1 MNIRRFGRRAAF
13 LIMVLS
19 LRGGLFAV
27 QDPKPAAAQTSPA
40 APVKKS
46 YTTARADGR
55 IPVIDGKLDDEAWA
69 RCTWEEGFIQRMPY
83 EGRQPSE
90 KTAFKILYDDK
101 FIYVGIRAYDSQAA
115 TIERRMSRRDLAD
128 GDMVGVAIDSVY
140 DHMTAFVFGVNA
152 AGVKYDQFLANDG
165 QSNSSEEDMSW
176 DPIWDV
182 ATTVD
187 KEGWT
192 AEMRIPLSQIR
203 FGAKD
208 EQIWG
213 LQVQRQLFRNN
224 EISMWPLI
232 PRDASGFVHF
242 FGELRGLTGL
252 NAPHQIEI
260 MPYTVGS
267 LQSFRPVLANPFATG
282 GKKALNGGLDGK
294 IGVTGDLTLN
304 FTINPDFGQVEADPS
319 VVNLTAYETFYTEKR
334 PFFVEGK
341 NIFNYQLMGG
351 DGDFSMDNL
360 FYSRRIGRDPH
371 YTPSVDGYVDMPSTT
386 AILGAFK
393 LSGKTKS
400 GLSIGVLET
409 VTSKES
415 ASVYS
420 GGTYG
425 DVPVEP
431 LTNYFALRIQQD
443 WNRGR
448 TILGGMFT
456 AVNRQL
462 KDGDP
467 AFLHSAAYAGG
478 IDFLHTWDSKN
489 YYFSLKAVTSRV
501 QGTPD
506 AILQTQLSST
516 HYFQRPDA
524 DYLSLDPTRTSL
536 MGSGGN
542 LEFGKQGGG
551 HLMYVAGFT
560 WRSPGLELN
569 DIGYLRQTDVMMQY
583 IWAGYRTFEPF
594 GPFRSVNINLN
605 EWSGY
610 DFGGE
615 TIFKGGNINLNAQFK
630 NYWNAGFGYNIQG
643 ESLSQ
648 ASLRGGPSMRYPSGY
663 STWFNVQTDMRKT
676 VQFSVMGNVFGRG
689 QGDMK
694 DAMIRPGVTIIP
706 STAFQ
711 ISIMPSYEESHNTL
725 QYIATQAIGR
735 ESRYIFGTIEQKT
748 VGVILRLNYS
758 FAPNLTVQYYGM
770 PFISAG
776 SYRDFKRITN
786 ARSKNLN
793 ARYQLFSGDAQYDKA
808 GAQYVVDENGDG
820 VADYVFAKPDF
831 NFRQF
836 RSNLVLRW
844 EYVPG
849 SALYIVWSQG
859 RTGYLMDGAFNF
871 GRDMDG
877 LFDTHP
883 QNVFLVK
890 FSYCFQL

>member
-1 MNIRRFGRRAAF
+1 M
-13 LIMVLS
+13 
-19 LRGGLFAV
+19 
-27 QDPKPAAAQTSPA
+27 
-40 APVKKS
+40 KKF
-46 YTTARADGR
+46 YTTARANGR

-69 RCTWEEGFIQRMPY
+69 RCAWEEGFIQRMPY

-128 GDMVGVAIDSVY
+128 GDMVGLAIDSVY

-165 QSNSSEEDMSW
+165 QSNSNEEDMSW

-267 LQSFRPVLANPFATG
+267 LQSFRPVAANPFATG
-282 GKKALNGGLDGK
+282 GKKALSGGLDGK

-371 YTPSVDGYVDMPSTT
+371 YTPSIDGYVDMPSTT

-420 GGTYG
+420 GGAYG

-431 LTNYFALRIQQD
+431 LTNYFALRVQQD

-467 AFLHSAAYAGG
+467 ALLHSAAYAGG
-478 IDFLHTWDSKN
+478 IDFLHTWDNKN

-542 LEFGKQGGG
+542 LELGKQGGG
-551 HLMYVAGFT
+551 HWMYVAGFT

-583 IWAGYRTFEPF
+583 LWAGYRTFEPF

-610 DFGGE
+610 NFGGRDH
-615 TIFKGGNINLNAQFK
+615 
-630 NYWNAGFGYNIQG
+630 IQG
-643 ESLSQ
+643 RQHQPQRPIQKLLERRIRLQHPGRIPVPSVPARRAVHALPVRIQ
-648 ASLRGGPSMRYPSGY
+648 HLVQRPDRHAEDGPVFGHGQRFRPRPGRHDGRDDPAGRHHHPQHGLPDFHHAELRGEPQHPPVYRHASHRPRVPLHLRNDRAKDG
-663 STWFNVQTDMRKT
+663 
-676 VQFSVMGNVFGRG
+676 GRDPAS
-689 QGDMK
+689 QLQLCAQLD
-694 DAMIRPGVTIIP
+694 RP
-706 STAFQ
+706 
-711 ISIMPSYEESHNTL
+711 
-725 QYIATQAIGR
+725 
-735 ESRYIFGTIEQKT
+735 
-748 VGVILRLNYS
+748 ILRDAVHLGRKLPRFQAHHKS
-758 FAPNLTVQYYGM
+758 PLQGHGRALPAL
-770 PFISAG
+770 
-776 SYRDFKRITN
+776 RRKRPI
-786 ARSKNLN
+786 
-793 ARYQLFSGDAQYDKA
+793 
-808 GAQYVVDENGDG
+808 
-820 VADYVFAKPDF
+820 
-831 NFRQF
+831 
-836 RSNLVLRW
+836 
-844 EYVPG
+844 
-849 SALYIVWSQG
+849 
-859 RTGYLMDGAFNF
+859 
-871 GRDMDG
+871 
-877 LFDTHP
+877 
-883 QNVFLVK
+883 
-890 FSYCFQL
+890 

>member
-1 MNIRRFGRRAAF
+1 MNSRMTGLRAA
-13 LIMVLS
+13 S
-19 LRGGLFAV
+19 LPALLALTAGLLAA
-27 QDPKPAAAQTSPA
+27 QDPKPAVSAPA
-40 APVKKS
+40 APPKKT
-46 YTTARADGR
+46 YTAVRTEGR
-55 IPVIDGKLDDEAWA
+55 PPAIDGKLDDEAWS
-69 RCTWEEGFIQRMPY
+69 RCAWEGGFIQSQPY
-83 EGRQPSE
+83 EGREPSE
-90 KTAFKILYDDK
+90 KTAFKILYDEK
-101 FIYVGIRAYDSQAA
+101 HVYVGIRAYDSKPQ
-115 TIERRMSRRDLAD
+115 TIDRRMSRRDQAD
-128 GDMVGVAIDSVY
+128 GDLVTVAIDSVF
-140 DHMTAFVFGVNA
+140 DHVTAFVFTVNA
-152 AGVKYDQFLANDG
+152 AGVKSDQFLANDG
-165 QSNSSEEDMSW
+165 QSSGNEEDMSW

-182 ATTVD
+182 ATAVNG
-187 KEGWT
+187 EGWT

-208 EQIWG
+208 DQVWG
-213 LQVQRQLFRNN
+213 LQVRRSLFRNN
-224 EISMWPLI
+224 ESSDWQFI
-232 PRDASGFVHF
+232 PRNASGIVHM
-242 FGELRGLTGL
+242 FGELRGLRELT
-252 NAPHQIEI
+252 APHQIEI
-260 MPYTVGS
+260 MPYAVGS
-267 LQSFRPVLANPFATG
+267 LQSYRPVPANPFATG
-282 GKKALNGGLDGK
+282 GKRTVIGGVDGK
-294 IGVTGDLTLN
+294 IGVTSDLTMN

-371 YTPSVDGYVDMPSTT
+371 YAPTVDGYVDMPSTT

-420 GGTYG
+420 GGVYG

-431 LTNYFALRIQQD
+431 LTNYFALRVQQD
-443 WNRGR
+443 WNRGQ

-462 KDGDP
+462 KDGDL

-478 IDFLHTWDSKN
+478 IDFLHTWDNKN
-489 YYFSLKAVTSRV
+489 YYFSLKAVASRV
-501 QGTPD
+501 QGTPE

-536 MGSGGN
+536 MGTGGN

-551 HLMYVAGFT
+551 HWMYVAGLT

-594 GPFRSVNINLN
+594 GLFRSVNINVN

-630 NYWNAGFGYNIQG
+630 NFWGAGFGYNIQG

-648 ASLRGGPSMRYPSGY
+648 SSLRGGPSMRYPSGY
-663 STWFNVQTDMRKT
+663 STWFNVQTDMRKMI
-676 VQFSVMGNVFGRG
+676 QFSVMGNVSGRG

-694 DAMIRPGVTIIP
+694 DVMVQPGVTIIP

-711 ISIMPSYEESHNTL
+711 ISIMPSYEQSHNIL
-725 QYIATQAIGR
+725 QYIGTQTLGS

-748 VGVILRLNYS
+748 AGLTLRLNYS

-770 PFISAG
+770 PFVSAG

-786 ARSKNLN
+786 ARSKVMD
-793 ARYQLFSGDAQYDKA
+793 ARYELLGGTAKYDAA
-808 GAQYVVDENGDG
+808 GAQYLVDENGDS
-820 VADYVFAKPDF
+820 VADYAFSKPDF

-849 SALYIVWSQG
+849 SALYVVWSQG
-859 RTGYLMDGAFNF
+859 RTGALMDGSFDY
-871 GRDMDG
+871 GRDVQG

>member
-1 MNIRRFGRRAAF
+1 MDRCRHSLRMASLTIGLAFSAGF
-13 LIMVLS
+13 LI
-19 LRGGLFAV
+19 A
-27 QDPKPAAAQTSPA
+27 QEIKPSAPSTAEPA
-40 APVKKS
+40 KKC
-46 YTTARADGR
+46 YTAARADGPP
-55 IPVIDGKLDDEAWA
+55 PVIDGKLDDEAWA
-69 RCTWEEGFIQRMPY
+69 RCAWEEGFLQRSPY

-101 FIYVGIRAYDSQAA
+101 YVYVGIRAYDSRPE
-115 TIERRMSRRDLAD
+115 TIERRMSRRDKAD
-128 GDMVGVAIDSVY
+128 GDLVGVAFDSVH
-140 DHMTAFVFGVNA
+140 DHVTAFIFAVNA
-152 AGVKYDQFLANDG
+152 AGVKYDQFMANDG
-165 QSNSSEEDMSW
+165 QSNSNEEDTSW

-182 ATTVD
+182 ATAMD
-187 KEGWT
+187 REGWT
-192 AEMRIPLSQIR
+192 AEMRIPLSQLR
-203 FGAKD
+203 FGVQD
-208 EQIWG
+208 EQVWG
-213 LQVQRQLFRNN
+213 LQVQRELFRNN
-224 EISMWPLI
+224 ETSMWPLI
-232 PRDASGFVHF
+232 PRDASGIVHF
-242 FGELRGLTGL
+242 FGELRGLAGL
-252 NAPHQIEI
+252 NAPHQIEL

-267 LQSFRPVLANPFATG
+267 LQSSRPIAANPFAIG
-282 GKKALNGGLDGK
+282 GKQTLNGGLDGK

-341 NIFNYQLMGG
+341 NIFNYQIMGG
-351 DGDFSMDNL
+351 NGDFSQDNL

-371 YTPSVDGYVDMPSTT
+371 YAPSGDGFIDMPSTT

-420 GGTYG
+420 SGVYG
-425 DVPVEP
+425 SIPVEP
-431 LTNYFALRIQQD
+431 LTNYFALRVQQD
-443 WNRGR
+443 WNRGQ

-462 KDGDP
+462 KDADL

-478 IDFLHTWDSKN
+478 IDFLHTWDNKN
-489 YYFSLKAVTSRV
+489 YYVSFKGVASRV
-501 QGTPD
+501 QGTPE
-506 AILQTQLSST
+506 AILETQLAPAR
-516 HYFQRPDA
+516 YFQRPDA
-524 DYLSLDPTRTSL
+524 DYLEVDPTRTSL
-536 MGSGGN
+536 MGTGGN

-551 HLMYVAGFT
+551 HLTYVAGLT

-569 DIGYLRQTDVMMQY
+569 DVGYLREADVAMQY
-583 IWAGYRTFEPF
+583 VWAGYQIYEPW

-615 TIFKGGNINLNAQFK
+615 TIFKGGNINLNLNLK
-630 NYWNAGFGYNIQG
+630 NYWYTGFGYNIQG

-648 ASLRGGPSMRYPSGY
+648 ASLRGGPSLRYPAGY
-663 STWFNVQTDMRKT
+663 SYWFSVMTDMRKK
-676 VQFSVMGNVFGRG
+676 VRFNVSGNASGRG
-689 QGDMK
+689 NGDMRSWN
-694 DAMIRPGVTIIP
+694 INPGVTLIP
-706 STAFQ
+706 SAALQ
-711 ISIMPSYEESHNTL
+711 ISITPLYAVNHNIL
-725 QYIATQAIGR
+725 QYVDTQALGSGAR
-735 ESRYIFGTIEQKT
+735 TIFGTIEQKT
-748 VGVILRLNYS
+748 LGLTFRLDYS
-758 FAPNLTVQYYGM
+758 LSPNMTIQYYGM
-770 PFISAG
+770 PFVSAG

-786 ARSKNLN
+786 SRSKDMS
-793 ARYQLFSGDAQYDKA
+793 ARYQLFGGNAVYDKA
-808 GAQYVVDENGDG
+808 GAQYTVDENGDG
-820 VADYVFAKPDF
+820 AADYAFANPNF

-849 SALYIVWSQG
+849 SALFLVWSQG
-859 RTGYLMDGAFNF
+859 RTASLMDGSFDY
-871 GRDMDG
+871 GRDVRG

-883 QNVFLVK
+883 ENVFLVK

>member
-1 MNIRRFGRRAAF
+1 MLGSRYGLRTASLTFLLAFGAA
-13 LIMVLS
+13 LAA
-19 LRGGLFAV
+19 G
-27 QDPKPAAAQTSPA
+27 QDVKPAPSSPA
-40 APVKKS
+40 PAEKKC
-46 YTTARADGR
+46 YTAARVDGR
-55 IPVIDGKLDDEAWA
+55 PPIIDGKLDDEAWA
-69 RCTWEEGFIQRMPY
+69 RCAWEEGFMQRMPY

-101 FIYVGIRAYDSQAA
+101 YVYVGIRAYDSQAS
-115 TIERRMSRRDLAD
+115 TIDRRMSRRDQAD
-128 GDMVGVAIDSVY
+128 GDMVAVAFDSVY
-140 DHMTAFVFGVNA
+140 DHMTAFAFGVNA

-165 QSNSSEEDMSW
+165 QSNSNEEDMSW
-176 DPIWDV
+176 DPIWEV

-208 EQIWG
+208 EQVWG
-213 LQVQRQLFRNN
+213 LHVQRNLFRNS
-224 EISMWPLI
+224 ETSMWPLI

-267 LQSFRPVLANPFATG
+267 LQSSRPIAANPFATG
-282 GKKALNGGLDGK
+282 GKRTLNGGLDGK

-371 YTPSVDGYVDMPSTT
+371 YTPSVDGFVDMPSTT

-420 GGTYG
+420 GGAYG
-425 DVPVEP
+425 NVPVEP
-431 LTNYFALRIQQD
+431 LTNYFALRVQQD
-443 WNRGR
+443 WNRGQ

-467 AFLHSAAYAGG
+467 ALLHSAAYAGG
-478 IDFLHTWDSKN
+478 IDFLHTWDNKN

-501 QGTPD
+501 QGTAD

-524 DYLSLDPTRTSL
+524 DYVSLDPTRTSL

-542 LEFGKQGGG
+542 LEIGKQGGG
-551 HLMYVAGFT
+551 HWMYVAGFT

-583 IWAGYRTFEPF
+583 IWAGYRIFEPW
-594 GPFRSVNINLN
+594 GPFRSININFN
-605 EWSGY
+605 QWSGFN
-610 DFGGE
+610 FGGE
-615 TIFKGGNINLNAQFK
+615 TIFTGGNVNLNLNLK
-630 NYWNAGFGYNIQG
+630 NYWYTGFGYNVQG
-643 ESLSQ
+643 ESMSDS
-648 ASLRGGPSMRYPSGY
+648 SLRGGPSLRYPRGY
-663 STWFNVQTDMRKT
+663 SYWFSVMTDMRQK
-676 VQFSVMGNVFGRG
+676 VRFNVFGNASGRG
-689 QGDMK
+689 DGDMRSWN
-694 DAMIRPGVTIIP
+694 INPGVTLIP
-706 STAFQ
+706 SAALQ
-711 ISIMPSYEESHNTL
+711 ISITPLYAVNHNIL
-725 QYIATQAIGR
+725 QYVDTQAMGADA
-735 ESRYIFGTIEQKT
+735 RYLFGTIEQKT
-748 VGVILRLNYS
+748 LGMTLRLDYS
-758 FAPNLTVQYYGM
+758 LSPNMTIQYYGM

-786 ARSKNLN
+786 SRSKDMN
-793 ARYQLFSGDAQYDKA
+793 ARYQLFGGNAVYDKA
-808 GAQYVVDENGDG
+808 GAQYTVDENGDG
-820 VADYVFAKPDF
+820 VPDYAFANPDF

-849 SALYIVWSQG
+849 SALFLVWSQG
-859 RTGYLMDGAFNF
+859 RTGSLLNGSFDY
-871 GRDMDG
+871 GRDMQG